1 MTGNIKKSG
10 ISHNNRISVFAKKN
24 KMKNPEIKMSPAK
37 LFFLILLAA
46 LTTFGF
52 MNSCTP
58 QSKDAEHG
66 NSYAMVIHGGA
77 GVRARTEMTPE
88 LEKDYRT
95 ELEKSLNAGFKILEE
110 GGASVE
116 AVEAAIRVMEDSPL
130 FNAGKGAS
138 FTREGKNELDA
149 SIMNGKTL
157 RAGGLGAVKGV
168 KNPISLARMVM
179 EQTPHVLLV
188 DQGALAFAKEMG
200 VELMP
205 EEYFYTE
212 RQWNS
217 LQRRLKEEIPYGT
230 AMPTEPGD
238 TADSASSGDAGLFD
252 TVGAVALDK
261 EGNLAAGTSTGGRV
275 KKRPGRVGDSPIIG
289 ASTYANNNTCA
300 VSTTGLG
307 EKHMVLLTAKEI
319 SALLDHKGMDIEE
332 AVRNVLLEQLVAI
345 GGSGGV
351 ISIDKNGKIAWAF
364 TTNGMYR
371 GYIKPDGKAVVK
383 IYDD

>member
-1 MTGNIKKSG
+1 MKKPE
-10 ISHNNRISVFAKKN
+10 KKV
-24 KMKNPEIKMSPAK
+24 SPAK
-37 LFFLILLAA
+37 LFLVIVLKG
-46 LTTFGF
+46 LTIFGF
-52 MNSCTP
+52 MNSCTT
-58 QSKDAEHG
+58 QSTDDEQVP
-66 NSYAMVIHGGA
+66 SYAMVIHGGA
-77 GVRARTEMTPE
+77 GVRARTDMTPE

-95 ELEKSLNAGFKILEE
+95 ALEKSLKEGFDILES
-110 GGASVE
+110 GGSSVE

-168 KNPISLARMVM
+168 KNPISLARLVM

-205 EEYFYTE
+205 DEYFYTE

-217 LQRRLKEEIPYGT
+217 LQRRLKEEIPYG
-230 AMPTEPGD
+230 ASMPAEP
-238 TADSASSGDAGLFD
+238 ADSVESESPGSDGLFD

-289 ASTYANNNTCA
+289 ASTYANNKTCA

-319 SALLDHKGMDIEE
+319 SALLDHKRMDIEE
-332 AVRNVLLEQLVAI
+332 AVRDVLLNQLVDI
-345 GGSGGV
+345 GGSGGA

-371 GYIKPDGKAVVK
+371 GFVKPDGKIVIK
-383 IYDD
+383 IYED